1 MKCAIRTADKMYK
14 RHSDNKQLIER
25 LKKAVKSRN
34 YIAHQVVREYMRH
47 REAKPRVVA
56 TISRELKKLED
67 DGQDLAEELLKELA
81 ALREAYDEDQRVKS
95 AMEYRR
101 LSSRGIGKD
110 AYNAVLRSG
119 RATPKKSQRSSN
131 ADNYTSEGNI
141 PQRL

>member
-1 MKCAIRTADKMYK
+1 
-14 RHSDNKQLIER
+14 
-25 LKKAVKSRN
+25 
-34 YIAHQVVREYMRH
+34 MRH

-131 ADNYTSEGNI
+131 DDNYTSEGNI